1 MAPIFG
7 CDTRSSSIEVRLQIA
22 QFSNAVQRGRSR
34 ILTTKELKCDMT
46 QSLTDD
52 ARHRAAEEQTRR
64 AERSLEQAQ
73 ATIRDLQTKLAQER
87 LAKGEA
93 LQAADRAAR
102 ETRAAQQ
109 TLGGVQD
116 KLLDERLARR
126 NAEQEREE
134 VIAARMN
141 N

>member
-7 CDTRSSSIEVRLQIA
+7 CDTRSSVGVRLQIA
-22 QFSNAVQRGRSR
+22 QFSSVVQRGRSR
-34 ILTTKELKCDMT
+34 ILTTKELKCYMT

-52 ARHRAAEEQTRR
+52 ARHRAVEEQTRR

-87 LAKGEA
+87 LAKDEA

-109 TLGGVQD
+109 TLGCVQD
-116 KLLDERLARR
+116 ELLDERLARQI
-126 NAEQEREE
+126 AEQEREE